1 MRGSLILRLVDI
13 TLLLLLSLMAA
24 ASITTGG
31 AALPESHRLQDK
43 GILPATVTV
52 TITAD
57 GAFLAPD
64 DRLLNAGQL
73 TQLLESVGVDVV
85 FVADAK
91 APAIRLMAAHRAAR
105 EADRRAA
112 FVVQHKEWSRP

>member
-24 ASITTGG
+24 ASITPYG
-31 AALPESHRLQDK
+31 AELPESHHLQDK
-43 GILPATVTV
+43 GILPATITV
-52 TITAD
+52 TITAN
-57 GAFLAPD
+57 GSYLVPD
-64 DRLLNAGQL
+64 DRLLDVGQL
-73 TQLLESVGVDVV
+73 TQLLESDDVDVV

-112 FVVQHKEWSRP
+112 FVVQHKERSRP